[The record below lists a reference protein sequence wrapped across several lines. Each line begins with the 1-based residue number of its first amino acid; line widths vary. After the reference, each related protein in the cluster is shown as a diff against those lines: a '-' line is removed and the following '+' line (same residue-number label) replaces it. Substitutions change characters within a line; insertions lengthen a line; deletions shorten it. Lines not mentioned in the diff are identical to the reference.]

1 MWNFHQNMEQDDP
14 KTNQRANFNTFTNY
28 FGDLKKQMGTNG
40 DYWGLNFMG
49 TMGKTRS
56 PRR

>member
-1 MWNFHQNMEQDDP
+1 MEQDDP